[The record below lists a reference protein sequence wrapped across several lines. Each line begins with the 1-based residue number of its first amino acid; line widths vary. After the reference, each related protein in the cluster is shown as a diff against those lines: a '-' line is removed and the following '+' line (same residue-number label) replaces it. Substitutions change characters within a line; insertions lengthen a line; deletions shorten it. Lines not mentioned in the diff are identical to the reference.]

1 MTATTHDDPTH
12 VGGPTSGHHES
23 PDVVGAR
30 QRLGVILLILAD
42 VAFVLS
48 LVFAHLYL
56 RQLNTEGGWI
66 PKDGG
71 TESVG
76 FGWVIAA
83 VMVAGWA
90 AYRWGERGARAGR
103 KARLVVGT
111 GLAVLVAVVDLALQV
126 YQMAASTLRAAD
138 GAYASSFMAL
148 SGYHAFHVLLTV
160 FIGVGVWNRARL
172 GRYAGNDWQ
181 VRIVGY
187 WWAWV
192 AVSAVITAAT
202 LSFTTS
208 PHVVP

>member
-1 MTATTHDDPTH
+1 MTATTRDESTH
-12 VGGPTSGHHES
+12 SGGSASRHHES

-90 AYRWGERGARAGR
+90 AYRWGELGARVGR
-103 KARLVVGT
+103 KARLAAGT
-111 GLAVLVAVVDLALQV
+111 GLAVLVAAVDLALQV
-126 YQMAASTLRAAD
+126 YQMAASTLRVAD

-160 FIGVGVWNRARL
+160 FIGMGVWNRARL
-172 GRYAGNDWQ
+172 GRYSSNHWQ

-202 LSFTTS
+202 LSLTTS
-208 PHVVP
+208 PHAVP